1 MPTISEN
8 LHAWNVWYDWSGE
21 EEEWSREFGGT
32 EALWCFVIYPRI
44 HRFLPASTVLE
55 IAPGFGR
62 WTKFLKDQCQSMI
75 AVDLSERCIEHCKRR
90 YASDSHIVFQVND
103 GESLAA
109 VPDNSIDFVFSF
121 DSLVH
126 AEKEV
131 LETYITQIAK
141 KLRPDG
147 VGFIHHSNLSSYRK
161 RVMLKK
167 TLESWRATSMTT
179 ELFRNY
185 CERAGLKCVSP
196 NSRWDERDECLR
208 NEEFVKNTHLTSRL
222 GGLYC
227 DHRAGS

>member
-1 MPTISEN
+1 
-8 LHAWNVWYDWSGE
+8 
-21 EEEWSREFGGT
+21 
-32 EALWCFVIYPRI
+32 
-44 HRFLPASTVLE
+44 
-55 IAPGFGR
+55 
-62 WTKFLKDQCQSMI
+62 MI

-90 YASDSHIVFQVND
+90 YASDSHIEFQVND

-131 LETYITQIAK
+131 MEAYVSQMAE

-147 VGFIHHSNLSSYRK
+147 VGFIHHSNFGSYPK
-161 RVMLKK
+161 RVMLKSQYLRLPLMFRRYVL
-167 TLESWRATSMTT
+167 TENLATALLSMNLDAWRATSMTT

-185 CERAGLKCVSP
+185 CEKAGLKCVSQELISWGNGKCLIDGLSVFAKP

-208 NEEFVKNTHLTSRL
+208 NEEFIKNTHLTSRL
-222 GGLYC
+222 AGLYC
-227 DHRAGS
+227 DRRAGS